1 VLVVGSGCTPV
12 RGQDFG
18 TATARAKLRPSEVL
32 LDTGRRYGVV
42 ASGIGVTIRS
52 EPDPSASQ
60 VGTLRFTQ
68 IVATNG
74 EASGADGQVWRQI
87 STGGWV
93 PRDGL
98 LVFNTLREA
107 LNLVVELRV
116 FSGPEIRR
124 PGGPGAAR
132 PLLPTPTRPTGPR
145 PAGVAS
151 PSPTP
156 TKPAAPSPTPS
167 RTPTPLPVPSA
178 IASAGPTAPEPLYGV
193 VLRGGT
199 RQYARPGARP
209 ADRPTLEA
217 GAAVAVLEEAVGP
230 DGQRYLRTD
239 EDVWVP
245 TDAVRVF
252 ASLPEVTEF
261 GYRQTLEG
269 LAPGA
274 DVDPSVQPA
283 LWLVHREPAFRYLAD
298 AIGQYKVV
306 VRVAPLA
313 EGLIGAYSFP
323 DRSITI
329 SNQYVDGDE
338 RVVAVAL
345 AHEAT
350 HAWEAGQGLRINTV
364 ADCFEAELRAFRNQ
378 AALWERFY
386 GPNGKERPANQAE
399 ADQNEVLRLIKQD
412 PEALKSRLVGR
423 YADECGYQGALPA
436 VATPGPGGTASTSS
450 PAKPASSASATA
462 TPLAKPGGTVPA
474 GAKPG
479 GP

>member
-1 VLVVGSGCTPV
+1 VV
-12 RGQDFG
+12 
-18 TATARAKLRPSEVL
+18 

-42 ASGIGVTIRS
+42 ASGVGVAIRS
-52 EPDPSASQ
+52 APDPRASQ
-60 VGTLRFTQ
+60 IGTLRFTQ
-68 IVATNG
+68 IVATTA
-74 EASGADGQVWRQI
+74 EASGADGQVWRRL

-98 LVFNTLREA
+98 LVFNTVREA

-116 FSGPEIRR
+116 FSGPEVRR
-124 PGGPGAAR
+124 PGGPAAPR
-132 PLLPTPTRPTGPR
+132 PLLPTPTPR
-145 PAGVAS
+145 ASPDSTRSAGTAS

-156 TKPAAPSPTPS
+156 TATVAPSPTPP
-167 RTPTPLPVPSA
+167 RTPTSPPLPGAV
-178 IASAGPTAPEPLYGV
+178 ASTGPTAPEPLYGV

-199 RQYARPGARP
+199 RQYARPGAQP
-209 ADRPTLEA
+209 ADRPTLDT
-217 GAAVAVLEEAVGP
+217 GSAVAVLQEAVGQ

-245 TDAVRVF
+245 ADALRVF
-252 ASLPEVTEF
+252 ATLPEMTEF
-261 GYRQTLEG
+261 AYRQTLDG

-274 DVDPSVQPA
+274 DVDPAVEPA
-283 LWLVHREPAFRYLAD
+283 LWLVHREPEFRYLAD
-298 AIGQYKVV
+298 AIGQYRVAI
-306 VRVAPLA
+306 RVAPLS

-329 SNQYVDGDE
+329 STQYVDGDE

-378 AALWERFY
+378 AALWEKFH
-386 GPNGKERPANQAE
+386 GPNGKEKPANQAE

-423 YADECGYQGALPA
+423 YAEECGYQGPLPTTA
-436 VATPGPGGTASTSS
+436 SPGPPGAAPPSPLARPAYPASTTS
-450 PAKPASSASATA
+450 
-462 TPLAKPGGTVPA
+462 TPAKPGGTPPPA
-474 GAKPG
+474 ARPG
-479 GP
+479 SP